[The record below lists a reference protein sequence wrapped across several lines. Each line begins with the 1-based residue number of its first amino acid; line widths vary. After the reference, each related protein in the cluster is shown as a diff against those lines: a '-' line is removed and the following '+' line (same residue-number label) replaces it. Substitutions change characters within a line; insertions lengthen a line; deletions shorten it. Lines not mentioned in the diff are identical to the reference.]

1 MGSDDHIGEGEE
13 SGCGGMLQNLIGTVL
28 KYIGS
33 LFLINVKSYREELSG
48 ADSLNQIVGIYQAAS

>member
-1 MGSDDHIGEGEE
+1 
-13 SGCGGMLQNLIGTVL
+13 MLQNLIGTVL